1 MEKTTKLSKR
11 SIGVR
16 TLIVVGDILLSG
28 FLIWETWALISQSTS
43 IRESLSGSILAG
55 NEAEFIAKLESQLPS
70 IFIWIL
76 VVGGLVVTLS
86 LILGILLTKDNL
98 NKIIARINVIWLLA
112 WTIIGIYWVLI
123 LVSLIISIRE
133 MFG

>member
-76 VVGGLVVTLS
+76 VVGGLVVTFS
-86 LILGILLTKDNL
+86 LILGILLTKNRL
-98 NKIIARINVIWLLA
+98 NKIVTRVNAVWLLA
-112 WTIIGIYWVLI
+112 WLTLGIYWIVVF
-123 LVSLIISIRE
+123 VSLLARLRD